1 MANTVI
7 IVSPDERLSR
17 ELLEAL
23 RQAQVEPDPTILSD
37 YPSRGELRNLI
48 LTREDSI
55 AAVIVDVGD
64 PDRSLELIRE
74 VRESLPRA
82 VPIAAD
88 ITPRADSILAAMR
101 AGAAEYLS
109 PPFSP
114 DQLRQVFRERAKRE
128 SAKKPKGRVLCFMP
142 AQGGNGAS
150 TVALHVADA
159 VSREIEK
166 KVLLIDFDFHSGTVA
181 FRLRLKPDFTFA
193 DAVSRTEIIDEL
205 WPRIVCSWNGL
216 DVLASPSSSNEVP
229 ADRLTQ
235 LGDVFESASH
245 VYSCVVIDLPNAL
258 FTSCQEVLRLAD
270 VVYLVSTA
278 EVMSLH
284 LARRRINQL
293 MQLNIP
299 IEQIKLVVNR
309 VGSKRG
315 LETSDISKVVG
326 VPVEWTISNDYSTL
340 TEAYLKGG
348 LVPQKST
355 LGKELS
361 DFACHIMGIQA
372 KKQQGKRWKFI

>member
-1 MANTVI
+1 MAKKVI

-23 RQAQVEPDPTILSD
+23 RVAQLESDPTVIAQ
-37 YPSRGELRNLI
+37 YPTRGELKTFLSSNKESLG
-48 LTREDSI
+48 
-55 AAVIVDVGD
+55 AVIVDVGD
-64 PDRSLELIRE
+64 PDRALELIKE
-74 VRESLPRA
+74 IRESFPLV

-88 ITPRADSILAAMR
+88 VTSRADSILAAMR

-109 PPFSP
+109 PPFNPS
-114 DQLRQVFRERAKRE
+114 QLRESFRERAKKE
-128 SAKKPKGRVLCFMP
+128 TAKKPKGHVVCFMP

-159 VSREIEK
+159 VSREIKK

-181 FRLRLKPDFTFA
+181 FRLRLKPEYTFA
-193 DAVSRTEIIDEL
+193 DALVRTEIIDEL

-216 DVLASPSSSNEVP
+216 DVLASPAANEVS
-229 ADRLTQ
+229 AQRMTQ
-235 LGDVFESASH
+235 LSDVFDSASH
-245 VYSCVVIDLPNAL
+245 MYSCVVIDLPNAL
-258 FTSCQEVLRLAD
+258 FTSCQEVLRRSD
-270 VVYLVSTA
+270 VIYLVSTA

-293 MQLNIP
+293 VELNIP
-299 IEQIKLVVNR
+299 LEQVKLVVNR

-315 LETSDISKVVG
+315 LDTSDIGKVVG
-326 VPVEWTISNDYSTL
+326 VPVEWTISNEYAVVN
-340 TEAYLKGG
+340 EAYLKGG
-348 LVPQKST
+348 LVPQNSS

-361 DFACHIMGIQA
+361 EFACHIMGIKAA
-372 KKQQGKRWKFI
+372 KLPGKRWKFI

>member
-1 MANTVI
+1 MAKKVI

-23 RQAQVEPDPTILSD
+23 RLAELESDPTVISQ
-37 YPSRGELRNLI
+37 YPTRGELKNFLSTNEESLR
-48 LTREDSI
+48 
-55 AAVIVDVGD
+55 AVIVDVGD
-64 PDRSLELIRE
+64 PDRALEVIKEIRE
-74 VRESLPRA
+74 SFPLV

-88 ITPRADSILAAMR
+88 ITSRADSILAAMR

-109 PPFSP
+109 PPFNPS
-114 DQLRQVFRERAKRE
+114 QLRESFRERAKQE
-128 SAKKPKGRVLCFMP
+128 TAKKPKGRVVCFMP

-159 VSREIEK
+159 VSREIKK

-181 FRLRLKPDFTFA
+181 FRLRLKPEYTFA
-193 DAVSRTEIIDEL
+193 DALVRTEIIDEL

-216 DVLASPSSSNEVP
+216 DVLASPAASEVS
-229 ADRLTQ
+229 AQRMTQ
-235 LGDVFESASH
+235 LNDVFDSAAH
-245 VYSCVVIDLPNAL
+245 MYPCVVIDLPNAL
-258 FTSCQEVLRLAD
+258 FTSCQEVLRRSD
-270 VVYLVSTA
+270 VIYLVSTA

-293 MQLNIP
+293 VELNVP
-299 IEQIKLVVNR
+299 LEQVKLVVNR

-315 LETSDISKVVG
+315 LDTSDIGKVVG
-326 VPVEWTISNDYSTL
+326 VPVEWTISNEYAVVN
-340 TEAYLKGG
+340 EAYLKGG
-348 LVPQKST
+348 LVPQNSG

-361 DFACHIMGIQA
+361 EFACHIMGIKAA
-372 KKQQGKRWKFI
+372 KLPGKRWKFI

>member
-48 LTREDSI
+48 SAREDSI

-64 PDRSLELIRE
+64 PGRALELIRE
-74 VRESLPRA
+74 VRESFPKA

-88 ITPRADSILAAMR
+88 ITSRADSILGAMR

-114 DQLRQVFRERAKRE
+114 DQLRQVFRERAKKE
-128 SAKKPKGRVLCFMP
+128 SAKRPKGRVVCFMP

-159 VSREIEK
+159 VSRGIKK

-181 FRLRLKPDFTFA
+181 FRLRLKPEFTFA

-205 WPRIVCSWNGL
+205 WPSIVCSWNSL
-216 DVLASPSSSNEVP
+216 DVLASPSSSSEVS
-229 ADRLTQ
+229 ADGLTR

-245 VYSCVVIDLPNAL
+245 LYPCVVIDLPSAL
-258 FTSCQEVLRLAD
+258 FTSCQEVLELAD

-293 MQLNIP
+293 TQLDIP
-299 IEQIKLVVNR
+299 MERIKLVVNR

-326 VPVEWTISNDYSTL
+326 APIEWTISNDYAIVN
-340 TEAYLKGG
+340 EAYLKGG
-348 LVPQKST
+348 LVPQNST
-355 LGKELS
+355 VGKELTN
-361 DFACHIMGIQA
+361 FACDILRLPYHGNSGQEA
-372 KKQQGKRWKFI
+372 AG

>member
-1 MANTVI
+1 MANKVI

-23 RQAQVEPDPTILSD
+23 RTAEVESSPTILSE
-37 YPSRGELRNLI
+37 YPSREELRNLI
-48 LTREDSI
+48 STREGSI

-64 PDRSLELIRE
+64 PNRSLELIRE
-74 VRESLPRA
+74 VRESFPMA

-88 ITPRADSILAAMR
+88 ITSRADSILGAMR

-109 PPFSP
+109 PPFDP
-114 DQLRQVFRERAKRE
+114 NQLREIFRERAKRE

-159 VSREIEK
+159 VSREIKK
-166 KVLLIDFDFHSGTVA
+166 KVLIIDFDFHSGTVA

-235 LGDVFESASH
+235 LGDVFESASR

-258 FTSCQEVLRLAD
+258 FTSCQDVLRLAD
-270 VVYLVSTA
+270 AVYLVSTA

-299 IEQIKLVVNR
+299 SEQIKLVVNR

-326 VPVEWTISNDYSTL
+326 VPVEWTLSNNYAVVS
-340 TEAYLKGG
+340 ESYLKGG
-348 LVPQKST
+348 LVPQNST
-355 LGKELS
+355 LGKELT
-361 DFACHIMGIQA
+361 DFARHIMGIQA
-372 KKQQGKRWKFI
+372 TKPRGKRWKFI

>member
-1 MANTVI
+1 MANRVI
-7 IVSPDERLSR
+7 IVSPDEKLSR

-23 RQAQVEPDPTILSD
+23 RTAQMESDPTILSE
-37 YPSRGELRNLI
+37 YPSRAGLRNFI
-48 LTREDSI
+48 STRKESVT
-55 AAVIVDVGD
+55 AVIVDVGD
-64 PDRSLELIRE
+64 PDRALDLIRE
-74 VRESLPRA
+74 VRESFPSV

-88 ITPRADSILAAMR
+88 ITSRADSILAAMR

-109 PPFSP
+109 PPFNP
-114 DQLRQVFRERAKRE
+114 NQLRASFRERAKQE
-128 SAKKPKGRVLCFMP
+128 SAKRPKGRLVCFMP

-159 VSREIEK
+159 VSREIKK

-181 FRLRLKPDFTFA
+181 FRLRLKPEFTFA
-193 DAVSRTEIIDEL
+193 DAVTRTEIIDEL
-205 WPRIVCSWNGL
+205 WPRVVCSWNGL

-229 ADRLTQ
+229 ADGMTR
-235 LGDVFESASH
+235 LGDVFDSAVH
-245 VYSCVVIDLPNAL
+245 VYSCTVIDLPNAL

-270 VVYLVSTA
+270 VIYLVSTA

-315 LETSDISKVVG
+315 LETGDIGKVVG
-326 VPVEWTISNDYSTL
+326 VPVEWTISNDYGIVN
-340 TEAYLKGG
+340 EAYLKGG
-348 LVPQKST
+348 LVPQTSG

-372 KKQQGKRWKFI
+372 KKQEGKRWKFI

>member
-17 ELLEAL
+17 DLLEAL
-23 RQAQVEPDPTILSD
+23 RAAQVEPDPTILSD

-48 LTREDSI
+48 STREDSI

-74 VRESLPRA
+74 VRESFPMA

-88 ITPRADSILAAMR
+88 MTSRADSILGAMR

-114 DQLRQVFRERAKRE
+114 DQLRQIFRDHAKKE
-128 SAKKPKGRVLCFMP
+128 SAKRPKGRVVCFMP

-159 VSREIEK
+159 VSREIDK

-181 FRLRLKPDFTFA
+181 FRLRLKPEFTFA

-205 WPRIVCSWNGL
+205 WPSIVCSWNGL
-216 DVLASPSSSNEVP
+216 DVLAPPSSSNEVP
-229 ADRLTQ
+229 ADRLNK

-245 VYSCVVIDLPNAL
+245 LYPCVVIDLPNAL
-258 FTSCQEVLRLAD
+258 FTSCQEVLKLAD
-270 VVYLVSTA
+270 VVYLVSTS

-299 IEQIKLVVNR
+299 TERIKLVVNR

-326 VPVEWTISNDYSTL
+326 VPVEWTISNDYAIVN
-340 TEAYLKGG
+340 EAYLKGG
-348 LVPQKST
+348 LVPQNST
-355 LGKELS
+355 VGKELS

>member
-17 ELLEAL
+17 DLLEAL
-23 RQAQVEPDPTILSD
+23 RQAQVEPNPTILSD

-74 VRESLPRA
+74 VRESFPRA

-205 WPRIVCSWNGL
+205 WPRIVCRWNGL

-245 VYSCVVIDLPNAL
+245 VYSCVVIDLPDVL
-258 FTSCQEVLRLAD
+258 FTSCQEVLELAD

-326 VPVEWTISNDYSTL
+326 VPVEWTISNDYGIVN
-340 TEAYLKGG
+340 EAYLKGG
-348 LVPQKST
+348 LVPKNST
-355 LGKELS
+355 VGKELS

>member
-1 MANTVI
+1 MAKKVI
-7 IVSPDERLSR
+7 IVSPDEGLSR
-17 ELLEAL
+17 ELLEVFRTARL
-23 RQAQVEPDPTILSD
+23 ESDPLILSE
-37 YPSRGELRNLI
+37 YPSRAELRNI
-48 LTREDSI
+48 ISSRAEPT

-74 VRESLPRA
+74 VRESFPAA

-88 ITPRADSILAAMR
+88 LTSRADSILAAMR

-109 PPFSP
+109 PPFDP
-114 DQLRQVFRERAKRE
+114 DQLRESFRERARKE
-128 SAKKPKGRVLCFMP
+128 TAKKPKGRVVCFMP

-159 VSREIEK
+159 VSREIKK

-181 FRLRLKPDFTFA
+181 FRLRLKPEFTFA
-193 DAVSRTEIIDEL
+193 DAVTRTEIIDEL
-205 WPRIVCSWNGL
+205 WPRVVCSWNGL
-216 DVLASPSSSNEVP
+216 DVLASPSSSSEVP
-229 ADRLTQ
+229 ADRLNH
-235 LGDVFESASH
+235 LGDVFESAAH
-245 VYSCVVIDLPNAL
+245 MYPCVVIDLPNAL
-258 FTSCQEVLRLAD
+258 FTSCQEVLRFAD

-284 LARRRINQL
+284 LARRRISQL

-299 IEQIKLVVNR
+299 SEKIKLVVNR

-326 VPVEWTISNDYSTL
+326 VPIEWTLSNDYGIVN
-340 TEAYLKGG
+340 EAYLKGG
-348 LVPQKST
+348 LVSQNST

-361 DFACHIMGIQA
+361 DFACHIMGIRA
-372 KKQQGKRWKFI
+372 KKQQRKRWKFI